1 MPPSKLC
8 CPIINSLPS
17 RSYIN
22 RSSKSIGDD
31 DDDDDDDVDSDVND
45 YTDDDDDDASMSRHS
60 SPTPSLTTT
69 TTSQYIPHAILIIP
83 RNAAT
88 STGIGSS
95 STYSSKMSSS
105 ITGTVA
111 V

>member
-1 MPPSKLC
+1 VPPSKLC

-17 RSYIN
+17 RSNIK
-22 RSSKSIGDD
+22 RSSKSIGD

-45 YTDDDDDDASMSRHS
+45 YSDDDDDDDASMSRHS

-69 TTSQYIPHAILIIP
+69 TTQYIPHAILIIP

-95 STYSSKMSSS
+95 STYSSKMRS
-105 ITGTVA
+105 ITETVA